1 MLPNTLTEE
10 DDSVIQPIDIRD
22 AFFDQLYEI
31 AREDDSVIFMTAD
44 MGAFSLERFRRD
56 LSGRFI
62 NVGVSE
68 QNMVSVAAG
77 LSMEKKKPFIYAIIP
92 FIALRCL
99 EQIKVDLC
107 VMNLPITIVGA
118 GAGFT
123 YSSDGPTH
131 HAVEDVSVMRALPGM
146 TIYNPSEQMTAKF
159 AALSAWRAA
168 GPVYVRLD
176 KGIWPAL
183 YPPDKDLSPGL
194 ALLRKGTKLLI
205 IATGCMTHTALQL
218 AEAVGISGI
227 HPGVVD
233 LFRLKPIAEGLVEIA
248 KGYDRVIT
256 LEEHTIMGGLGSAV
270 LEFLSDRGL
279 AIPVKRLGVKD
290 VYPRGYGDRDW
301 MRQSVGLD
309 FPTLY
314 SIIENYKE
322 MKEPYSPLR
331 SRNLIPGA
339 KRIKDRL
346 IE

>member
-10 DDSVIQPIDIRD
+10 DNCVIQPIDIRD

-31 AREDDSVIFMTAD
+31 AREDDSVVFLTAD

-56 LSGRFI
+56 FSARFI

-131 HAVEDVSVMRALPGM
+131 HAIEDVSVMRALPGM
-146 TIYNPSEQMTAKF
+146 TIYNPSEQMTARF
-159 AALSAWRAA
+159 AALRAWRAA

-176 KGIWPAL
+176 KGIWPTL
-183 YPPDKDLSPGL
+183 YSSDKDLSTGL

-218 AEAVGISGI
+218 AEAVGVSGI
-227 HPGVVD
+227 HPGIVD
-233 LFRLKPIAEGLVEIA
+233 LFRLKPIPEGLVEIA

-256 LEEHTIMGGLGSAV
+256 LEEHTIAGGLGSGV
-270 LEFLSDRGL
+270 LELFADRGL
-279 AIPVKRLGVKD
+279 TIPVKRLGVND
-290 VYPRGYGDRDW
+290 VYPGGYGDRDW
-301 MRQSVGLD
+301 MRQTIGLD
-309 FPTLY
+309 FKTLY
-314 SIIENYKE
+314 GIVKNWQE
-322 MKEPYSPLR
+322 MKEAYGSLR
-331 SRNLIPGA
+331 RKSLVTGA
-339 KRIKDRL
+339 QKTKDML
-346 IE
+346 LE